1 MKKIAITGNI
11 ASGKSQVEKILLSMG
26 FKVLD
31 TDKVNH
37 FILMTDISAIK
48 EIKET
53 FRDEDIFDENLN
65 ISREKLGK
73 LVFSKGNNKVKLEQI
88 LHKRI
93 FEKVNQFL
101 EENKKEKLVFVS
113 IPLLFETNQEQ
124 NFDKIVLVSADIDVR
139 LKRLMERNHYSEKY
153 AKVRINSQ
161 ESEENKI
168 KKSDYVIYNN
178 SDFTNLRKQINY
190 VLTQLSKL

>member
-53 FRDEDIFDENLN
+53 FKDEDIFDENLN

-73 LVFSKGNNKVKLEQI
+73 LVFSRGDNKVKLEQI

-113 IPLLFETNQEQ
+113 IPLLFETKQEQ
-124 NFDKIVLVSADIDVR
+124 NFDKILLVSADRDVR
-139 LKRLMERNHYSEKY
+139 LKRLMERNH
-153 AKVRINSQ
+153 
-161 ESEENKI
+161 
-168 KKSDYVIYNN
+168 
-178 SDFTNLRKQINY
+178 
-190 VLTQLSKL
+190 